1 MSATGRTRRG
11 ELPAL
16 FLWITLPALPCRAAG
31 LANTFGVALARA
43 ASLAKAFGVALAEAA
58 WRRRIPA
65 LFLWLG
71 STRPAPGAIFP
82 PRSPALPTASPLTSD
97 LRPLSSGLRP
107 LILSF

>member
-71 STRPAPGAIFP
+71 FTHPAPVALFP
-82 PRSPALPTASPLTSD
+82 PRSAALPTPTPLASNI
-97 LRPLSSGLRP
+97 RPLSSVL
-107 LILSF
+107 LS